1 MRKNSAEAVDII
13 LGLLGEQYEADRAY
27 IFEYNVGEN
36 AVTSSNTHEW
46 CADNVVPQIDKL
58 QNVPLE
64 AFSLWMSQLENNSNI
79 LLNRLNPSG
88 KRILKIMNCFICREF
103 IP

>member
-1 MRKNSAEAVDII
+1 MPSPRC
-13 LGLLGEQYEADRAY
+13 
-27 IFEYNVGEN
+27 
-36 AVTSSNTHEW
+36 NTHEW

-79 LLNRLNPSG
+79 IIESLESIREAHPEDYELLHMQGIHSLMVVPLHVDGQGQRVH
-88 KRILKIMNCFICREF
+88 RCRQSTVQ
-103 IP
+103 P